1 MFTDF
6 FPVLKECFSHIWGS
20 HSFKHIDFISGG
32 FSAGECDRVVSD
44 RLPWAYIWSFQ
55 LLPLRFTERRS
66 EGLGLAGGNAEHTNH
81 RVVFHGFF
89 FFFILNPFFFFFL
102 PPPPSPY
109 RWLSTV
115 WPLHLPICS
124 IPISKK
130 WQACAV
136 NLQRSLKALDYWN

>member
-1 MFTDF
+1 MLKKKKSQGRRGVQGFSSL
-6 FPVLKECFSHIWGS
+6 LKECFSHIWGS
-20 HSFKHIDFISGG
+20 CSFKHTGFISVG

-44 RLPWAYIWSFQ
+44 RLPWANIWSFQ
-55 LLPLRFTERRS
+55 LLPPRFTERRS
-66 EGLGLAGGNAEHTNH
+66 EGLGLAGGNAKHTNH

-89 FFFILNPFFFFFL
+89 FFSPLPLFFFS
-102 PPPPSPY
+102 PSSPTPY

-115 WPLHLPICS
+115 WPLQLSICS

-136 NLQRSLKALDYWN
+136 NS